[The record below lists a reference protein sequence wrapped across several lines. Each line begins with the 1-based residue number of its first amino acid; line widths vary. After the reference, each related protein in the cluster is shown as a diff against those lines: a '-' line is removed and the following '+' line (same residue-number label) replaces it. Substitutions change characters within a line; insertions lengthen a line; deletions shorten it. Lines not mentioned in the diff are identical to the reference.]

1 MIKYYSVKEAAD
13 MLHVSEEMVKWWIRT
28 DRATGKGLHANRI
41 YDTGKPFDYVISEAN
56 LKSFMNT
63 TEYRD
68 YIYKDVPKPRV
79 IKLEA
84 IIELPADEYYDEGL
98 ERIIQGIV
106 KDDFVE
112 DLW

>member
-13 MLHVSEEMVKWWIRT
+13 MLHVSEEMVNWWIRT
-28 DRATGKGLHANRI
+28 YRATGKGLRANRI
-41 YDTGKPFDYVISEAN
+41 YGTGKAFDYMISESN
-56 LKSFMNT
+56 LKSFKNT
-63 TEYRD
+63 TMYRD
-68 YIYKDVPKPRV
+68 YIYRDVPKPRV

-98 ERIIQGIV
+98 ERIIHGIV
-106 KDDFVE
+106 KDNFIE